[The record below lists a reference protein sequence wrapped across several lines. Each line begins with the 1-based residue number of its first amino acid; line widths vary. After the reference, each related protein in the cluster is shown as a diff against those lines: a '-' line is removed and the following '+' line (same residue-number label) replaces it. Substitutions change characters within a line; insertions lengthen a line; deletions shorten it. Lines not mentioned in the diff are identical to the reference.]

1 MNMVNVLSGLL
12 TLAVILG
19 ISYIVSENR
28 KAINWR
34 TVFAGLLGQLAI
46 IFFVIKI
53 PLGQKILELIAL
65 GVNNV
70 IQMGMEGVTF
80 VFGDLTSGPMI
91 FAISVLSLIVFTS
104 ALISVLYF
112 LKVIPFLVKVVGSA
126 VAKLMGTSKVET
138 FAAVGNAFLSGTEA
152 PILIRPYI
160 SKLTKSEL
168 FAVMCGGF
176 GSASAAILAGY
187 SMMGIDMRYLL
198 IAVFTVPFSSLMISK
213 MFIPETEESLV
224 ENGEIVESEHTNI
237 FSAIGDGANTGKDLA
252 LSVGACLIAFI
263 GLVAVINGILG
274 LFGTDLNGIL
284 GRLLSP
290 IGHLL
295 SIPRE
300 EVHTFSSLL
309 GIKTAVNEFS
319 AYSTM
324 AQVMPTLSTRTV
336 VILSV
341 ILCNFANFSVIGIQ
355 IGGFS
360 ILAPE
365 RKEEVAKLG
374 LKALLVGFLATLST
388 GAIIG
393 MLF

>member
-1 MNMVNVLSGLL
+1 MNIVNVLSGLM

-91 FAISVLSLIVFTS
+91 FAISILSLIVFTS

-152 PILIRPYI
+152 PVLIRPYL

-168 FAVMCGGF
+168 FAVM
-176 GSASAAILAGY
+176 
-187 SMMGIDMRYLL
+187 
-198 IAVFTVPFSSLMISK
+198 
-213 MFIPETEESLV
+213 
-224 ENGEIVESEHTNI
+224 
-237 FSAIGDGANTGKDLA
+237 
-252 LSVGACLIAFI
+252 
-263 GLVAVINGILG
+263 
-274 LFGTDLNGIL
+274 
-284 GRLLSP
+284 
-290 IGHLL
+290 
-295 SIPRE
+295 
-300 EVHTFSSLL
+300 
-309 GIKTAVNEFS
+309 
-319 AYSTM
+319 
-324 AQVMPTLSTRTV
+324 
-336 VILSV
+336 
-341 ILCNFANFSVIGIQ
+341 
-355 IGGFS
+355 
-360 ILAPE
+360 
-365 RKEEVAKLG
+365 
-374 LKALLVGFLATLST
+374 
-388 GAIIG
+388 
-393 MLF
+393 